1 MESFEDKIKKLES
14 LVVELENGDVNL
26 DKAIDKYT
34 EAMKLAKECS
44 TTLTDYSDKVN
55 KILFFFCRI
64 LQGFIT
70 ALLTHLGIKLFSV
83 TTDVFSTST
92 VENFSFFGGTALS
105 GAALLFT
112 ALCFLYSLKNYKQN

>member
-1 MESFEDKIKKLES
+1 METFEDKIKKLES

-55 KILFFFCRI
+55 KIL
-64 LQGFIT
+64 LENGFN
-70 ALLTHLGIKLFSV
+70 LIK
-83 TTDVFSTST
+83 
-92 VENFSFFGGTALS
+92 
-105 GAALLFT
+105 
-112 ALCFLYSLKNYKQN
+112 